1 MGTKKIIRSA
11 VLFLALTAEAPFL
24 FAQSD
29 PISKPDAG
37 APATLIL
44 TPDDAAAGNFTPTPT
59 PGDNLSNPAATPG
72 SGAAPTDSINAFGM
86 TPTVS
91 PTPTCAAPG
100 AKASSKAG
108 RNYAAWCSADVPGV
122 LFEQDDAN
130 NGVSYL
136 VFNSSD
142 KTVDVRIG
150 AMNLVNMDSDL
161 DDGWI
166 RLVPRKQ
173 QDLGRLNAYDPN
185 QDWSGGVTTSAQLA
199 K

>member
-1 MGTKKIIRSA
+1 MGAKKIIRPA
-11 VLFLALTAEAPFL
+11 VLFLALTVGVPFL

-29 PISKPDAG
+29 PTPLSG
-37 APATLIL
+37 SQATLTM
-44 TPDDAAAGNFTPTPT
+44 TPENAASSDFTPTPT
-59 PGDNLSNPAATPG
+59 PGDDLSNPAATPV
-72 SGAAPTDSINAFGM
+72 SNASLTDSIVTSWV

-100 AKASSKAG
+100 ATASSKAG
-108 RNYAAWCSADVPGV
+108 RNYTAWCSADVPGV

-142 KTVDVRIG
+142 KAVDVRIG
-150 AMNLVNMDSDL
+150 AVNLVNMDSDL
-161 DDGWI
+161 DGGWI

-185 QDWSGGVTTSAQLA
+185 QDWSGGVSTVAQLA

>member
-1 MGTKKIIRSA
+1 MRTKKMIQAAIVIL
-11 VLFLALTAEAPFL
+11 VLGTGIPLLWAQTGPEPTPAPTATMIP
-24 FAQSD
+24 
-29 PISKPDAG
+29 G
-37 APATLIL
+37 
-44 TPDDAAAGNFTPTPT
+44 DDVTPTPT
-59 PGDNLSNPAATPG
+59 PGDDRAIPAATPLG
-72 SGAAPTDSINAFGM
+72 
-86 TPTVS
+86 TPELTPSVS
-91 PTPTCAAPG
+91 PTPSCAAPG
-100 AKASSKAG
+100 ASASSKAS
-108 RNYAAWCSADVPGV
+108 RNYAAWCSANLPGV

-150 AMNLVNMDSDL
+150 ATNLVNMDADL

-166 RLVPRKQ
+166 RVAPRKQ

-185 QDWSGGVTTSAQLA
+185 QDWSGAVTASAELA